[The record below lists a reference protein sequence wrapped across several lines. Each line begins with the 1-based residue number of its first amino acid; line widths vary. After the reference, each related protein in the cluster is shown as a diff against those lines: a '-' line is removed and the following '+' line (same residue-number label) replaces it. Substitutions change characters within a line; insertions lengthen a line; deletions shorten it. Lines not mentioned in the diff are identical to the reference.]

1 MSDKAN
7 FSVELGSLS
16 LASQQPP
23 FLYWKKM
30 SVEIPKLKTKTLLYY
45 ILHNFRNEARW
56 KTQ

>member
-1 MSDKAN
+1 MSNKVN

-16 LASQQPP
+16 LASQQQP

-30 SVEIPKLKTKTLLYY
+30 SVEIPKLKTNTLLYY
-45 ILHNFRNEARW
+45 VLHNVSNEARW